1 MIDLNNIDK
10 IYLYPGYVDRRKGMN
25 NLGYLAAQIYKE
37 AGLHKLFI
45 FCNKKTSLL
54 KIYEKDSAGVWVYI
68 RRLDDSSFGW
78 PKNIEEAMQVDKGQL
93 TWLLQG
99 LNLIKGPK
107 HPKYRDR
114 Y

>member
-1 MIDLNNIDK
+1 MDYIN
-10 IYLYPGYVDRRKGMN
+10 YSYF
-25 NLGYLAAQIYKE
+25 AT
-37 AGLHKLFI
+37 
-45 FCNKKTSLL
+45 KKTSLL